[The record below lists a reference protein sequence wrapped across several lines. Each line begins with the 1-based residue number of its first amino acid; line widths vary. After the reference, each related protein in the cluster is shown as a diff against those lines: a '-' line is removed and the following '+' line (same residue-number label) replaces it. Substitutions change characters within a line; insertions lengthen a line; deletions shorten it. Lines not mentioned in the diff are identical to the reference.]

1 MRCKSCLFKS
11 FVRTWDVLIIY
22 LLDTTSYFPSCR
34 YCTILIDV
42 ILQTNSQLRFIYHVR
57 FLLSCRHYLYV
68 GVYFCCRYTMPFK
81 CVIYYYYIRR
91 STRIHE
97 HRQHQEA
104 EHIMQENIEKEKK
117 ARKSLLGDESPSETV
132 KKVRVMTWSMQFL
145 HG

>member
-1 MRCKSCLFKS
+1 MRCESCLFKS
-11 FVRTWDVLIIY
+11 FARTWDVLIIY

-42 ILQTNSQLRFIYHVR
+42 ILQTNSQLRCNLSRAIFTFLPTLFVR
-57 FLLSCRHYLYV
+57 WCV
-68 GVYFCCRYTMPFK
+68 FCCRYTMPFK